1 MRWRFYLHLGIW
13 SALFVI
19 LIWISAPI
27 VVPAVMENRIGAPET
42 NKSIDYYLSALTKV
56 DRGSDK
62 YSDAFRRLGKD
73 GRLIIFT
80 RNGNSQSEFLGMMM
94 AYISWPRDVQL
105 IKVPGDTVD
114 KELVNIKPGTVAGVL
129 FCSVNPP
136 SWLENRVQLG
146 AGIILVPVTQSP

>member
-1 MRWRFYLHLGIW
+1 MRWRFYLHLGLW

-27 VVPAVMENRIGAPET
+27 VVPAVIENRIGAPET

-62 YSDAFRRLGKD
+62 YSNAFRRLGKD

>member
-27 VVPAVMENRIGAPET
+27 IVPAVMENRIGAPET